1 MYSKTM
7 KKSKNKVNPDMAKIM
22 AAFETSMDFDD
33 DGYYVHDLEA
43 VDRFEEFYV
52 HRDETFNVVDCNFNT
67 ALSGF
72 CAALRTLKQGES
84 VRIDRSNSREQISF
98 ERFVA

>member
-7 KKSKNKVNPDMAKIM
+7 KKSKSKVNPDMAKIM

-33 DGYYVHDLEA
+33 DGYYVHDAEA

-52 HRDETFNVVDCNFNT
+52 HRDENFNVVDCSFNT

-72 CAALRTLKQGES
+72 CAALRTLQQGES
-84 VRIDRSNSREQISF
+84 VRIDRSNGLEQIAF
-98 ERFVA
+98 DRFVA